1 MVDESDLRR
10 GRKTANAL
18 WGNAAS
24 VLVGDFLYS
33 RSFQLM
39 VELDD
44 MRIMRILADTTNT
57 IAEGEVLQLLN
68 IGNAD
73 VDEAAYLAVIER
85 KTAVLF
91 AAATELGGIL
101 GGLPDDQVA
110 ALRRYGMELGYA
122 FQIADDL
129 LDYVSD
135 ADTLGKNIGDDL
147 AEGKPTLPLIYALA
161 EGQRRSRRKSLRHAI
176 EHGGL
181 DSLDRI
187 IASIRDS
194 GALERTRERA
204 LAHAQA
210 AREALAAL
218 PASRPS
224 RCAGGPGRLFGAT
237 RVLTTRARTQ
247 RAGAVR
253 GFGAP
258 AGNPSFPR
266 ERWHGRC
273 QSARIVAMS
282 RPPYPA
288 CVFLLAA
295 ALLPRHCRRSAAS
308 YRYDTEHSQMLFSIS
323 HNGYSRL
330 VRSTAHSHGLAALRS
345 GRLESGRHRAGH
357 RHGRPGHGRCR
368 LEQGGVQAA
377 PARLRT
383 VPAARTSSAPASSA
397 RTIAMACFTGS

>member
-1 MVDESDLRR
+1 MTPMPADALHPADFAQVRDLAAADMQRVDALIRQRLSSDVVLINQIADHIIASGGKRLRPMLHVLAAGAAGYRGEHHTKLAAIIEFIHTSTLLHDDVVDESDLRR

-73 VDEAAYLAVIER
+73 VSEAAYLAVIER

-101 GGLPDDQVA
+101 GGLPENQIA

-129 LDYVSD
+129 LDYTSD
-135 ADTLGKNIGDDL
+135 AGTLGKNIGDDL
-147 AEGKPTLPLIYALA
+147 AEGKPTLPLIYALERA
-161 EGQRRSRRKSLRHAI
+161 NPEQVRSLRHAI

-187 IASIRDS
+187 IASIHDS

-210 AREALAAL
+210 AREALALL
-218 PASRPS
+218 PASAQRD
-224 RCAGGPGRLFGAT
+224 ALAT
-237 RVLTTRARTQ
+237 LADHSVQRT
-247 RAGAVR
+247 
-253 GFGAP
+253 F
-258 AGNPSFPR
+258 
-266 ERWHGRC
+266 
-273 QSARIVAMS
+273 
-282 RPPYPA
+282 
-288 CVFLLAA
+288 
-295 ALLPRHCRRSAAS
+295 
-308 YRYDTEHSQMLFSIS
+308 
-323 HNGYSRL
+323 
-330 VRSTAHSHGLAALRS
+330 
-345 GRLESGRHRAGH
+345 
-357 RHGRPGHGRCR
+357 
-368 LEQGGVQAA
+368 
-377 PARLRT
+377 
-383 VPAARTSSAPASSA
+383 
-397 RTIAMACFTGS
+397 